1 MNQDFFSNILPILG
15 RSTIKNS
22 QTSRQS
28 RITVFAVPVFSFVA
42 SCALIGIALY
52 VYQTANGQ
60 SSDYTM
66 ANMRVPTVIS
76 LLMTIAN
83 VFMMG
88 GITR

>member
-1 MNQDFFSNILPILG
+1 MDDEAFLILFALA
-15 RSTIKNS
+15 RSDVKNS
-22 QTSRQS
+22 KASSASRAS
-28 RITVFAVPVFSFVA
+28 VYIVPAFSFAV
-42 SCALIGIALY
+42 SCALIGIAIY
-52 VYQTANGQ
+52 VYETANGQ
-60 SSDYTM
+60 SSNYTM